1 MTGSVMKATVV
12 EIRFQIY
19 FGGARKI
26 HNNELVEGDKVG
38 SGFDKIRN
46 DPCVNYCI

>member
-1 MTGSVMKATVV
+1 MKARMV

-26 HNNELVEGDKVG
+26 HNNGLVEGDRVG
-38 SGFDKIRN
+38 SGSDKIRN
-46 DPCVNYCI
+46 DSCVNYCI